1 MQKNS
6 YSKHFKCFIESRYGV
21 DCGHHENGNYSLVKR
36 RFNRTFKML
45 FGAIVLLYFIKIQGG
60 SSSINK

>member
-36 RFNRTFKML
+36 RFQQN
-45 FGAIVLLYFIKIQGG
+45 I
-60 SSSINK
+60 